1 MADAADSIGFIG
13 LGAMGY
19 GMACNMVQAGL
30 PVVGYDVVPAARER
44 FATAGGGIA
53 PSAAVAAQ
61 GRGLLVLMVVD
72 DKQAN
77 SVLFEHGAAAALV
90 PGATVMLCATIAP
103 AATRAIAA
111 RLAEDGRHL
120 LDAPVSG
127 GAIGA
132 DAGTLSVM
140 ASGPA
145 VAFERAA
152 ATLAAI
158 SKTVHR
164 LGEAPGLGS
173 TYKVVHQLAAGVN
186 LVAAAEVMALGR
198 RAGCDP
204 ETLVQVIS
212 SSAGQSWMFDDR
224 VPRMLQDEPRVASAI
239 NILLKDLNL
248 VLDTGNANQV
258 PLPLAAA
265 ARQMMLAAAAL
276 GHGRAD
282 DSAVVKAYE
291 ALMSAP
297 D

>member
-1 MADAADSIGFIG
+1 MGDANSIGFIG
-13 LGAMGY
+13 LGAMGF
-19 GMACNMVQAGL
+19 GMACNMLQAGL
-30 PVVGYDVVPAARER
+30 PVVGYDAVLAARER
-44 FATAGGGIA
+44 FAKAGGRIA
-53 PSAAVAAQ
+53 TSAAAAAQ
-61 GRGLLVLMVVD
+61 DRTLLVLMVVD
-72 DKQAN
+72 DKQVD
-77 SVLFEHGAAAALV
+77 SVLFEHGAAAALM

-103 AATRAIAA
+103 TATRAIAA
-111 RLAEDGRHL
+111 RLAKGGQHL

-127 GAIGA
+127 GAVGA

-145 VAFERAA
+145 AAFERAA

-186 LVAAAEVMALGR
+186 LVAAAEVMVMGQ

-204 ETLVQVIS
+204 DTLVRVIS

-224 VPRMLQDEPRVASAI
+224 VPRMLQDQPRVASAVD
-239 NILLKDLNL
+239 ILLKDLDL

-265 ARQMMLAAAAL
+265 ARQMMVAAAAL
-276 GHGRAD
+276 GHGRDD

-291 ALMSAP
+291 ALTP
-297 D
+297 VR